1 METAKLTDFFVQFWF
16 LDVKTENLSK
26 ALNLIA
32 RLNKSREYFEESY

>member
-1 METAKLTDFFVQFWF
+1 MTDFFVQFWF